1 MTLFD
6 PTDPQALGDIEEDG
20 TVEID
25 LDKLEQIT
33 AYQSMKTVAYKT
45 VDTFSGITRRR
56 LWLKD
61 APKPG
66 TDGHELRVP
75 FVDPEFYRMLEQQLS
90 HVLFKTDAA
99 AKQLFV
105 KEYAGRVTKVAQAKG
120 AKIDEG
126 YLKDALGHIITMLE
140 TRRVARLWGRLYP
153 GSSELIKEIVADRV
167 RPLLPKAHEN
177 LLAYLTCLEALG
189 DDVPE
194 GEMQQFKPYIEEAFR
209 KVDKRGFAATLAVS
223 KWLVMQCVN
232 QLLREMKDLPDPEP
246 PQLSDQGDE
255 EEDGDQN
262 ASQEGSGGAQGSGGS
277 SDDAQGGQDKQD
289 GDGASGGSQ
298 GQESD
303 DDDVDGDGS
312 SDRGGDD
319 AGDEGSDPDGSDQSD
334 SGQDSGT
341 SGSSGGDGGEDE
353 GDGDVPDQSGDG
365 SGDAQP
371 DSGGDG
377 DDGDGGAGGASQ
389 GDGAGNEDDGT
400 GSSAWNP
407 PSPDASGEERAKAL
421 EDLINKLGKPPPQ
434 VEDTVTKGK
443 YSKGKGSPKSQAK
456 ANEAVNSPVNKPDKF
471 EEQLE
476 ASEQEMEDILDA
488 AKKAMKQKVDHDEWL
503 QKDAMAKV
511 RFIDQPSRGVRAE
524 LSVEDQETVKRLRAL
539 FHKVMGRRKRVLE
552 DTGSEIDV
560 QAYIEQK
567 LTGIPG
573 PVFRHEGKGQ
583 GFKVLLLFDR
593 SGSMSGQKT
602 AQCERAARIIQRALK
617 FPFVDIEMWGFT
629 AFEGGAITVS
639 RFDKREEIWLKDS
652 DKGAGGYTPL
662 HVACRLA
669 ARRLTEGAES
679 KSLIV
684 LTDGLPM
691 HARRDGRWFSQ
702 KQLMV
707 FTREELQ
714 SARKKGV
721 NVTGVLL
728 GEKKPQRHNF
738 VSEFEMTPKQL
749 EFMFGT
755 QRNWRRMTADSINRD
770 LVQLVSQSFVRYLK
784 QS

>member
-1 MTLFD
+1 
-6 PTDPQALGDIEEDG
+6 LGDIEDDDI
-20 TVEID
+20 EID

-61 APKPG
+61 AKKPG

-75 FVDPEFYRMLEQQLS
+75 FVDPEFYRLLEQQLS

-99 AKQLFV
+99 AKKLFV
-105 KEYAGRVTKVAQAKG
+105 DEYAGRVTKVAKAKG
-120 AKIDEG
+120 AKVDEK
-126 YLKDALGHIITMLE
+126 YLQEALSHVITVLE
-140 TRRVARLWGRLYP
+140 MRRVGKLWGRLYP
-153 GSSELIKEIVADRV
+153 GSEELIREIVGDRV
-167 RPLLPKAHEN
+167 RPLLPDAHKN
-177 LLAYLTCLEALG
+177 LLSYITCLEALG
-189 DDVPE
+189 DEVDE
-194 GEMQQFKPYIEEAFR
+194 GEMLQFKPYIEEAFR
-209 KVDKRGFAATLAVS
+209 KVDKRGFAATMAVS
-223 KWLVMQCVN
+223 KWLVMQLVN
-232 QLLREMKDLPDPEP
+232 QIIREMKDLPDPEP
-246 PQLSDQGDE
+246 PQPMDQGDMGE
-255 EEDGDQN
+255 EGDEQEDTD
-262 ASQEGSGGAQGSGGS
+262 SEGSGGAQGAGGS

-289 GDGASGGSQ
+289 GEGGAGGSQ
-298 GQESD
+298 GQEND
-303 DDDVDGDGS
+303 DDDVDGDGA
-312 SDRGGDD
+312 SDRSGGDD
-319 AGDEGSDPDGSDQSD
+319 GDEGSDSDGSNQPDG
-334 SGQDSGT
+334 GEDSGT
-341 SGSSGGDGGEDE
+341 SGSGGDSGKEGGDA
-353 GDGDVPDQSGDG
+353 DGPDLPGDG
-365 SGDAQP
+365 SGDAQSDP
-371 DSGGDG
+371 GGDG
-377 DDGDGGAGGASQ
+377 EDGEGGDGGTSH
-389 GDGAGNEDDGT
+389 GDGAGNEDDGS
-400 GSSAWNP
+400 GDDAWNP
-407 PSPDASGEERAKAL
+407 PSPDATGEERAKAL

-434 VEDTVTKGK
+434 VEDTVSKGK

-476 ASEQEMEDILDA
+476 ASEQEMDDILDA
-488 AKKAMKQKVDHDEWL
+488 AKKAMKQKVDHDDWL

-511 RFIDQPSRGVRAE
+511 RFIDQQVKGGRAK
-524 LSVEDQETVKRLRAL
+524 LPPEDQDTVKRLRAL

-552 DTGSEIDV
+552 DAGNEIDV

-573 PVFRHEGKGQ
+573 PVFRCEGRGQ
-583 GFKVLLLFDR
+583 GFKVMLLFDR

-617 FPFVDIEMWGFT
+617 FPFVEIEMWGFT

-639 RFDKREEIWLKDS
+639 RFDQREEIWLQDS

-669 ARRLTEGAES
+669 GRRLTEGTES

-707 FTREELQ
+707 FVREELQ
-714 SARKKGV
+714 AARKKGV

-728 GEKKPQRHNF
+728 GENRPRRAGF
-738 VSEFEMTPKQL
+738 ISEYEMTPKQL

-755 QRNWRRMTADSINRD
+755 RRNWRRMSPDTINQD
-770 LVQLVSQSFVRYLK
+770 LVQLVSQSFLRYLK
-784 QS
+784 RG